1 MRGETAF
8 RMGEDAKEPMLF
20 RFLTSPADIK
30 MKKQQ
35 AKVVGDVPES
45 QAYILGYS
53 CERNSAATLR
63 ESFLSSYDCYPL
75 MADRWPDE
83 VDAPGYRQAWA

>member
-1 MRGETAF
+1 
-8 RMGEDAKEPMLF
+8 
-20 RFLTSPADIK
+20 

-35 AKVVGDVPES
+35 AKVVGDVSES

-53 CERNSAATLR
+53 REKNSAATLR
-63 ESFLSSYDCYPL
+63 ESFLASYESYPL

-83 VDAPGYRQAWA
+83 EDAPGYRQACV